1 MKINNYTYY
10 YFIGIGG
17 IGMSALARH
26 FHRLGKIVEG
36 YDKTQSTLTSVL
48 QSEGITIHFN
58 EYNSHILKHNFP
70 DNKTLI
76 IYTPAIP
83 QDNKEFL
90 FFRNA
95 NYNMMKRAEA
105 LGIICKDYKNIAIA
119 GSHGKTTTSTLLAH
133 LFKQSPIGCN
143 AFLGGISNNYDTN
156 YLYSPS
162 SHYVITEADEYDRSF
177 LQLSPHIEIITAV
190 DLDHLDIY
198 HNEQNLLS
206 AFQEFINRL
215 QPDGTL
221 ILNHRLKNKFSLP
234 ANTVTY
240 GLTPAANFWSET
252 INHQKRIFSFHTPTE
267 DFHNLQLGIPG
278 EYNIE
283 NATAAL
289 TALYLEKNFYPALPE
304 NLTNFKGNK
313 RRFDIR
319 FQNTDTIYIDD
330 YAHHPQELEA
340 IISAVRKLYPT
351 KNILGIFQPHL
362 FSRTKD
368 LADDFA
374 KALSGLDKLI
384 LLEIY
389 PAREKPIVG
398 ITSEWLLSKVN
409 LESKQLLNKDAV
421 IPYLSKTK
429 NEIILTLGAGD
440 IDRLVPKI
448 EELLT
453 LKYAK
458 HES

>member
-1 MKINNYTYY
+1 MKINDYTYY

-26 FHRLGKIVEG
+26 FHGLGKIVEG
-36 YDKTQSTLTSVL
+36 YDKTPSPLTTTL
-48 QSEGITIHFN
+48 QSEGINIHFEEFDSLTN
-58 EYNSHILKHNFP
+58 KFP
-70 DNKTLI
+70 KNKTLI

-83 QDNKEFL
+83 KDNKELL
-90 FFRNA
+90 FFRDA
-95 NYNMMKRAEA
+95 NYDILKRAKV
-105 LGIICKDYKNIAIA
+105 LGQICKDFQNIAVA
-119 GSHGKTTTSTLLAH
+119 GSHGKTTISTLLAH
-133 LFKQSPIGCN
+133 LFKQSPVGCN

-156 YLYSPS
+156 YLYSRS
-162 SHYVITEADEYDRSF
+162 SRYVITEADEYDRSF
-177 LQLSPHIEIITAV
+177 LQLTPHIAIITAV

-198 HNEQNLLS
+198 HNEKNLLFS
-206 AFQEFINRL
+206 FQKFINQC

-240 GLTPAANFWSET
+240 GLTPAANFWSEVV
-252 INHQKRIFSFHTPTE
+252 NHQEHIFSFHTPTE

-289 TALYLEKNFYPALPE
+289 TALYLDNNFYAALPD
-304 NLTNFKGNK
+304 NLKNFKGNK

-340 IISAVRKLYPT
+340 IITAVRKLYPT
-351 KNILGIFQPHL
+351 KNMLGIFQPHL

-374 KALSGLDKLI
+374 TALSDLDKLI

-389 PAREKPIVG
+389 PAREKPIDG

-409 LESKQLLNKDAV
+409 LDNKQLLNKDEV
-421 IPYLSKTK
+421 IPYLSKTE

-440 IDRLVPKI
+440 IDRLVPQI

-453 LKYAK
+453 LKYAN

>member
-1 MKINNYTYY
+1 VNINDYTYY

-26 FHRLGKIVEG
+26 FHRLGKTVEG
-36 YDKTQSTLTSVL
+36 YDKTPSPLTDTL
-48 QSEGITIHFN
+48 QSEVINIHFEESDSLAN
-58 EYNSHILKHNFP
+58 KLPK
-70 DNKTLI
+70 NKTLI

-83 QDNKEFL
+83 KDNKELL

-95 NYNMMKRAEA
+95 GFDILKRAEA
-105 LGIICKDYKNIAIA
+105 LGQICKDFHNIAVA
-119 GSHGKTTTSTLLAH
+119 GSHGKTTISTLLAH
-133 LFKQSPIGCN
+133 LFKQSPVGCN
-143 AFLGGISNNYDTN
+143 AFLGGISNNYETN
-156 YLYSPS
+156 YLQSQS
-162 SHYVITEADEYDRSF
+162 SRYVITEADEYDHSF
-177 LQLSPHIEIITAV
+177 LQLTPHIEIITAV

-206 AFQEFINRL
+206 SFQKFINQIKPR
-215 QPDGTL
+215 GTL
-221 ILNHRLKNKFSLP
+221 ILNNKLKNKFSLP
-234 ANTVTY
+234 ENTVTY
-240 GLTPAANFWSET
+240 GLTPAANFWSE
-252 INHQKRIFSFHTPTE
+252 IVNYQKNIFSFHTPTE

-289 TALYLEKNFYPALPE
+289 TALYLEKNFYAALPD
-304 NLTNFKGNK
+304 NLKNFKGNK

-319 FQNTDTIYIDD
+319 FQNTETIYIDD
-330 YAHHPQELEA
+330 YAHHPQELQS
-340 IISAVRKLYPT
+340 IITAVRKLYPS

-374 KALSGLDKLI
+374 KTLSKLDKLI
-384 LLEIY
+384 LLDIY
-389 PAREKPIVG
+389 PAREKPING
-398 ITSEWLLSKVN
+398 ITSEWLLSKIN
-409 LESKQLLNKDAV
+409 LSNKQLLNKDEV
-421 IPYLSKTK
+421 IPYLSKTE

-440 IDRLVPKI
+440 IDRLVPQI

-453 LKYAK
+453 LKYAD